1 MALSSN
7 SAKKARKEIS
17 NNGKWW
23 VKSNTYMPA
32 SQSKTLHGQHNLP
45 FDLDFD
51 VSRRRRVSG
60 NWPALGTDGSL
71 TRTKKKLKHTRSK
84 LEPKQNLSAI
94 V

>member
-1 MALSSN
+1 
-7 SAKKARKEIS
+7 
-17 NNGKWW
+17 
-23 VKSNTYMPA
+23 MPA

-71 TRTKKKLKHTRSK
+71 TKTKKKK
-84 LEPKQNLSAI
+84 L
-94 V
+94 